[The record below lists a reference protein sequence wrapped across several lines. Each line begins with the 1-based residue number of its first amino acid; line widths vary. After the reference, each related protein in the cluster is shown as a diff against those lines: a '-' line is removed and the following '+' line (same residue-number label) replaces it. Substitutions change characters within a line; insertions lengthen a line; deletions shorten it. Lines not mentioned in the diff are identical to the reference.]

1 MQLSL
6 KPLLSNFFP
15 THGPFFS
22 LGAFPHQIYTFA
34 LRLLFLGSGL
44 FGCFQGLAGS
54 LRLPKCDSPARVSF
68 FVGGNITGIDHCSRF
83 LASGH
88 SILGLCLVSI
98 YFITRFLDY
107 CLSLDRLD

>member
-6 KPLLSNFFP
+6 KPLLSSFFP
-15 THGPFFS
+15 TRTFFFS
-22 LGAFPHQIYTFA
+22 LGASPHKIYTFA

-54 LRLPKCDSPARVSF
+54 EVTQVRVSSQ
-68 FVGGNITGIDHCSRF
+68 GELLCWRGNITGIDHCSRF

>member
-15 THGPFFS
+15 HGPFFS
-22 LGAFPHQIYTFA
+22 LGASPHHIYTFA

-54 LRLPKCDSPARVSF
+54 EVTQVRVSSQGELLCW
-68 FVGGNITGIDHCSRF
+68 GGNITGIDHCSRF